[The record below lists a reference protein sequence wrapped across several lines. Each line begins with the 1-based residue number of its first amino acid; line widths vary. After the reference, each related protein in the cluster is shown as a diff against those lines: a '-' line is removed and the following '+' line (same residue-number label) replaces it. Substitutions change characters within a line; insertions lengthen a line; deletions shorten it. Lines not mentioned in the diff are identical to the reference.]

1 MAATGLSV
9 QGGGVESN
17 LVLQG
22 RSLGAAELQQVGELV
37 NGHPQWSR
45 YRLSVELCRLWDWR
59 APNGQLKDMA
69 ARALLLKLEQRGHL
83 RLPPKRQPSPNRMRH
98 TQVRPGA
105 ACTAR
110 SRRPKSLVAPDGAW
124 QGWWLPGCKQA
135 VPDRTGVAPTST
147 FQGCTPYPLASVG

>member
-1 MAATGLSV
+1 MEGSF
-9 QGGGVESN
+9 
-17 LVLQG
+17 VLQG
-22 RSLGAAELQQVGELV
+22 RLMEAAQLQQVRDLLGA
-37 NGHPQWSR
+37 HPDWSR
-45 YRLSVELCRLWDWR
+45 YQLSRQLCALWNWR

-69 ARALLLKLEQRGHL
+69 ARALLLKLEQRGQL

-98 TQVRPGA
+98 KQVRPGA